1 MFTHFM
7 SEHFITI
14 FGLFVAVVG
23 IISGIAVKLHL
34 NNKNENKQTHIQ
46 KGSMDTEIDHLKE
59 KLEQFERHI
68 EVLEEDMQN
77 NHAEYDSVQKQIAD
91 IRERLARV
99 EERTKK

>member
-1 MFTHFM
+1 MPQ
-7 SEHFITI
+7 HFIPI
-14 FGLFVAVVG
+14 FGLFVAIIG

-34 NNKNENKQTHIQ
+34 NNKNENKQTHIE

-59 KLEQFERHI
+59 KLNQFEKHM

-77 NHAEYDSVQKQIAD
+77 NHLEYDSVQKQIAD